1 MERSLRSERKKI
13 AISLIRWLD
22 RFPPGSSLSTYCAQ
36 GPVVRTG
43 REVPGH
49 TGWAV
54 VLTSQTQ
61 TGLARRTVLGL
72 GGAHAAWKVGAG
84 LPAGCGERGQPWD
97 RPGGAQ
103 HAWGWGTP
111 RPAARGCGTHDP
123 GGADGEGPPADQPR
137 AGGGGSWS
145 FVWPLAAHGRA
156 APGSVA
162 SRAQAAP
169 AAGVPVGAASSGSRA
184 ATACPRQDGQFCVGS
199 SALRRG
205 RGGRRG
211 PRPGKTAPFR
221 RLAVASRAAA

>member
-1 MERSLRSERKKI
+1 M
-13 AISLIRWLD
+13 
-22 RFPPGSSLSTYCAQ
+22 
-36 GPVVRTG
+36 RTG
-43 REVPGH
+43 SEVPGH
-49 TGWAV
+49 AVWAV

-84 LPAGCGERGQPWD
+84 LPAGRGERGQPWD

-103 HAWGWGTP
+103 HARGGGGGEGTL
-111 RPAARGCGTHDP
+111 RPAGRGCGTHDP
-123 GGADGEGPPADQPR
+123 RRADGEGPPADQPC

-145 FVWPLAAHGRA
+145 FVWPLAAQGRA
-156 APGSVA
+156 APGSVV

-169 AAGVPVGAASSGSRA
+169 VGVPVGAASSGSRA
-184 ATACPRQDGQFCVGS
+184 ATPCPRQDGRFRVGS

-221 RLAVASRAAA
+221 RLAVASRGAA